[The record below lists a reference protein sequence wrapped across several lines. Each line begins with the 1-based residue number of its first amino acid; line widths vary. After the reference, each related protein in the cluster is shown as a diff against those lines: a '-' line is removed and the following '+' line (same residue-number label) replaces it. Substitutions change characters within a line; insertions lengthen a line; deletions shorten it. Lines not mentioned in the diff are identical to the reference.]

1 MCSNFRVSGLSFDGH
16 FTPEVGLPT
25 VGLVHGAADL
35 RRPERA
41 VASLALAELRLQIAA
56 RSTGLVMAWVRKWV
70 VDNCVGTGKAL
81 SLNVELLDAAPKQVL
96 ARFQPTGCE
105 IAGLRRGVAGRY
117 RRAQRRHHA
126 TFCAAAARLAGRL
139 AGRRLSGTPRDS
151 RRVGD
156 SPAAGGQH
164 NTQAPVRKAAPRA
177 NYGRHSLK
185 VHL

>member
-1 MCSNFRVSGLSFDGH
+1 MCSNFRVSGLPFDGQ

-105 IAGLRRGVAGRY
+105 WRACDEALLGGTAERSGGTTLRFALQQLGLQGGLQVGV
-117 RRAQRRHHA
+117 
-126 TFCAAAARLAGRL
+126 
-139 AGRRLSGTPRDS
+139 
-151 RRVGD
+151 
-156 SPAAGGQH
+156 
-164 NTQAPVRKAAPRA
+164 
-177 NYGRHSLK
+177 
-185 VHL
+185 